1 LLGAFGL
8 IGMLGAQKG
17 PLSSAAVV
25 KKFYLK
31 IAEDN
36 SIILYN
42 NKKIQIYF
50 ISDNIQKPSEGREIK
65 CLVLTRSTI
74 FPKPISMMV
83 KLILW
88 LAHTT
93 C

>member
-42 NKKIQIYF
+42 NKKFRYTSFQIIF
-50 ISDNIQKPSEGREIK
+50 KNLPKEG
-65 CLVLTRSTI
+65 
-74 FPKPISMMV
+74 
-83 KLILW
+83 KLSAW
-88 LAHTT
+88 Y
-93 C
+93 